1 MNQNIVILIIVLVA
15 VNLLLITIAVV
26 RSMLRKDVRRSG
38 GSSDEGVMRRPVA
51 TGASSPI
58 AVTSGSTPA
67 TSRTDPLTGL
77 LTLNEWNRLVADE
90 DARVSRYRHTAT
102 VVIIELDG
110 LDRLVATL
118 GREAG
123 DRVLPA
129 LADTLSRNAR
139 AADHLARIGPA
150 RFGVLLPETAEVEAI
165 NFVERVR
172 QASDLWLESGAIALH
187 LSMGW
192 ASPGPESS
200 LADSI
205 DRARERM
212 FAEQRRSQRLAMD
225 IEVDDNVPVHDIEGS
240 PSPA

>member
-1 MNQNIVILIIVLVA
+1 MNQNIVILIVALVA
-15 VNLLLITIAVV
+15 VNLILITVAVV
-26 RSMLRKDVRRSG
+26 RSMRRKDSYRSG
-38 GSSDEGVMRRPVA
+38 AAYADDVMRRPVA
-51 TGASSPI
+51 ADMSSLSLP
-58 AVTSGSTPA
+58 TSGSVPTS
-67 TSRTDPLTGL
+67 SRTDPLTGL

-110 LDRLVATL
+110 IERLVASL
-118 GREAG
+118 GRGAG
-123 DRVLPA
+123 DRILPA
-129 LADTLSRNAR
+129 LADALSRNAR

-150 RFGVLLPETAEVEAI
+150 RFGVLLPETGEVEAI

-172 QASDLWLESGAIALH
+172 QACDLWLESGAIALH

-212 FAEQRRSQRLAMD
+212 FAEQRRTQRLAKD
-225 IEVDDNVPVHDIEGS
+225 IEVDDNLPVHDIEGS

>member
-1 MNQNIVILIIVLVA
+1 MNENIVILIVALVA
-15 VNLLLITIAVV
+15 VNLVLITIAVV
-26 RSMLRKDVRRSG
+26 RSMRRKDPYRPGTPYDDGVVRR
-38 GSSDEGVMRRPVA
+38 
-51 TGASSPI
+51 PI
-58 AVTSGSTPA
+58 ASGDALPLAGTPGSVPA

-110 LDRLVATL
+110 LERLVASL
-118 GREAG
+118 GRGAG

-129 LADTLSRNAR
+129 LADALSRNAR
-139 AADHLARIGPA
+139 AADHLARLGPS
-150 RFGVLLPETAEVEAI
+150 RFGALLPETGEVEAI

-172 QASDLWLESGAIALH
+172 QACDLWLESGAIALH

-192 ASPGPESS
+192 ASPGPEST
-200 LADSI
+200 LAEAI

-212 FAEQRRSQRLAMD
+212 FAEQRRTERLAND
-225 IEVDDNVPVHDIEGS
+225 IEVEVQPVHDVEGS

>member
-1 MNQNIVILIIVLVA
+1 MNENIVILIVALVA
-15 VNLLLITIAVV
+15 VNLILITVAVV
-26 RSMLRKDVRRSG
+26 RSMRRKDTYRSG
-38 GSSDEGVMRRPVA
+38 AAYDDDVMRRPVA
-51 TGASSPI
+51 ADVSSLSLP
-58 AVTSGSTPA
+58 TSGSVPTS
-67 TSRTDPLTGL
+67 SRTDPLTGL

-110 LDRLVATL
+110 LERLVASL
-118 GREAG
+118 GRGAG

-129 LADTLSRNAR
+129 LADALSRNAR

-150 RFGVLLPETAEVEAI
+150 RFGVLLPETGEVEAI
-165 NFVERVR
+165 NYVERVR
-172 QASDLWLESGAIALH
+172 QACDLWLESGAVALH

-200 LADSI
+200 LADAVA
-205 DRARERM
+205 RAQERM
-212 FAEQRRSQRLAMD
+212 FAEQRRNERLTRD
-225 IEVDDNVPVHDIEGS
+225 IEVEVQPVHDIEGS

>member
-1 MNQNIVILIIVLVA
+1 MNENIVILIVALVA
-15 VNLLLITIAVV
+15 VNLILITIAVV
-26 RSMLRKDVRRSG
+26 RSMRRKDTYG
-38 GSSDEGVMRRPVA
+38 PGAAYNDDVMRRPVA
-51 TGASSPI
+51 ADMSSLSLP
-58 AVTSGSTPA
+58 TSGSVPTS
-67 TSRTDPLTGL
+67 SRTDPLTGL

-110 LDRLVATL
+110 LERLVASL
-118 GREAG
+118 GRGAG

-129 LADTLSRNAR
+129 LADALSRNAR

-150 RFGVLLPETAEVEAI
+150 RFGVLLPETGEVEAI

-172 QASDLWLESGAIALH
+172 QACDLWLESGAIALH

-212 FAEQRRSQRLAMD
+212 FAEQRRTQRLAKD

>member
-1 MNQNIVILIIVLVA
+1 
-15 VNLLLITIAVV
+15 
-26 RSMLRKDVRRSG
+26 
-38 GSSDEGVMRRPVA
+38 
-51 TGASSPI
+51 
-58 AVTSGSTPA
+58 
-67 TSRTDPLTGL
+67 
-77 LTLNEWNRLVADE
+77 
-90 DARVSRYRHTAT
+90 
-102 VVIIELDG
+102 VVIIELSG
-110 LDRLVATL
+110 LERLVATL

-129 LADTLSRNAR
+129 LADALSRNAR

-172 QASDLWLESGAIALH
+172 QACDLWLESGAIALH

-200 LADSI
+200 LAEAIAS
-205 DRARERM
+205 ANERM
-212 FAEQRRSQRLAMD
+212 YAEQRRAERLARD
-225 IEVDDNVPVHDIEGS
+225 IEVDDLQPVPDIEGS

>member
-150 RFGVLLPETAEVEAI
+150 RFGVLLPETGEIEAI

-212 FAEQRRSQRLAMD
+212 FAEQRRAERLTKD
-225 IEVDDNVPVHDIEGS
+225 IEVDVLQSVPDIEGS

>member
-1 MNQNIVILIIVLVA
+1 MNQNIVILIVALVA
-15 VNLLLITIAVV
+15 VNLILITVAVV
-26 RSMLRKDVRRSG
+26 RSMRRKDTYGSG
-38 GSSDEGVMRRPVA
+38 TAYDDGVMRRPVA
-51 TGASSPI
+51 TDMSSLSATTP
-58 AVTSGSTPA
+58 GSVPT

-110 LDRLVATL
+110 LERLVASL
-118 GREAG
+118 GRGAG

-129 LADTLSRNAR
+129 LADALSRNAR
-139 AADHLARIGPA
+139 AADHLARIGPS
-150 RFGVLLPETAEVEAI
+150 RFGVLLPETGEVEAI

-172 QASDLWLESGAIALH
+172 QACDLWLESGAIALH

>member
-1 MNQNIVILIIVLVA
+1 MNQNIIILIITLVA
-15 VNLLLITIAVV
+15 VNLILITIAVV
-26 RSMLRKDVRRSG
+26 RSMRRKDTYSY
-38 GSSDEGVMRRPVA
+38 DDGVMRRPVA
-51 TGASSPI
+51 TDMSSLSGA
-58 AVTSGSTPA
+58 TTGSVPT

-110 LDRLVATL
+110 IERLVATL

-129 LADTLSRNAR
+129 LADALSRNAR

-150 RFGVLLPETAEVEAI
+150 RFGVLLPETGEVEAI

-172 QASDLWLESGAIALH
+172 QACDLWLESGAIALH

-212 FAEQRRSQRLAMD
+212 FAEQRRTQRLAMD

>member
-1 MNQNIVILIIVLVA
+1 MNENIAILIVALVA
-15 VNLLLITIAVV
+15 VNLILITVAVV
-26 RSMLRKDVRRSG
+26 RSMRRKDPYRSG
-38 GSSDEGVMRRPVA
+38 AAYEDGVMHRPVA
-51 TGASSPI
+51 PGVSSPI
-58 AVTSGSTPA
+58 TATPGSVPA

-129 LADTLSRNAR
+129 LADALSRNAR
-139 AADHLARIGPA
+139 AADHLARIGHA

-172 QASDLWLESGAIALH
+172 QACDLWLESGAIALH

-200 LADSI
+200 LADSV

-212 FAEQRRSQRLAMD
+212 FAEQRRTERLAKD
-225 IEVDDNVPVHDIEGS
+225 IEVDSVVPVHDIEGS

>member
-1 MNQNIVILIIVLVA
+1 
-15 VNLLLITIAVV
+15 
-26 RSMLRKDVRRSG
+26 
-38 GSSDEGVMRRPVA
+38 MRRPIASGV
-51 TGASSPI
+51 SSPI
-58 AVTSGSTPA
+58 APTPGSVPT

-110 LDRLVATL
+110 LERLVATL

-129 LADTLSRNAR
+129 LADALSRNAR
-139 AADHLARIGPA
+139 AADHLARIGPS
-150 RFGVLLPETAEVEAI
+150 RFGVLLPETGEVEAI

-172 QASDLWLESGAIALH
+172 QACDLWLESGAIALH

-200 LADSI
+200 LAEAI

-212 FAEQRRSQRLAMD
+212 FAEQRRTERLARD
-225 IEVDDNVPVHDIEGS
+225 IEVDESSRSTTSRDRPRPPDLAGLGQSRPLRRPRPGVAPVCTPSATTSVPATMTCSMPIG
-240 PSPA
+240 